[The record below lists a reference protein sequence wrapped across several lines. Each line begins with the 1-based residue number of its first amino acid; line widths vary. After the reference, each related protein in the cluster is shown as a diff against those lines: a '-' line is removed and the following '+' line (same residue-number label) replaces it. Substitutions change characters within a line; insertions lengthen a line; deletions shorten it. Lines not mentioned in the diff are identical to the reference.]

1 MHAIQFDSMS
11 KDGFIYIPQEYK
23 SEIDNKE
30 NIRLVV
36 MYDIPPRDSKNSSN
50 DELRKLERLFL
61 NSNNEIQ
68 ATREIIANTDGMCN
82 DIS

>member
-23 SEIDNKE
+23 SEIGNKE
-30 NIRLVV
+30 KIRLVV
-36 MYDIPPRDSKNSSN
+36 MYDMPPRDSKNSSS
-50 DELRKLERLFL
+50 DEVRKLDKLFL

>member
-36 MYDIPPRDSKNSSN
+36 MYDMPPRDSKNSSN